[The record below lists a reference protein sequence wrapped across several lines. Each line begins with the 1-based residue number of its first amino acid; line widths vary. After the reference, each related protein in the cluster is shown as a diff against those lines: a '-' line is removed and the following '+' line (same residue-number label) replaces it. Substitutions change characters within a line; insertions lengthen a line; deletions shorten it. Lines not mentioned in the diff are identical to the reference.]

1 MINQS
6 YMVAIFVTVHSL
18 AEAARRRF
26 VAIINPSRQCED
38 SCLIFPS
45 TRRYHPMQIIELSRT
60 NIDQLRLNRSNTN
73 ICQQPCTNRMPTL
86 FEPRTDVLPILSQSY
101 ANSVP
106 TSCQMRPRSPCI
118 FFAGYR
124 IIICSYC

>member
-38 SCLIFPS
+38 SCLIFPN
-45 TRRYHPMQIIELSRT
+45 TVLSPHADNRT
-60 NIDQLRLNRSNTN
+60 KSN
-73 ICQQPCTNRMPTL
+73 
-86 FEPRTDVLPILSQSY
+86 
-101 ANSVP
+101 
-106 TSCQMRPRSPCI
+106 
-118 FFAGYR
+118 
-124 IIICSYC
+124 